1 MTEQDKDQA
10 DALLEQADAL
20 MRRHRRVF
28 VAGADAH
35 NTPKPKPVPGSAHA
49 SAAAATTD
57 AEADV
62 GELPVLTE
70 VVEADQLIAS
80 ATRAAEDEIKARI
93 HAAVGAN
100 DAELARA
107 LERWIATQLPD
118 ALAQAL
124 DSVAEQLKLELA
136 ARLRAELLTRPM
148 FDQQPLFQP
157 ARKPS
162 S

>member
-1 MTEQDKDQA
+1 MSEQDKD
-10 DALLEQADAL
+10 DASSLLQQADAL

-28 VAGADAH
+28 VAGAE
-35 NTPKPKPVPGSAHA
+35 TPKPVGPVSA
-49 SAAAATTD
+49 D
-57 AEADV
+57 NGDV
-62 GELPVLTE
+62 PVLTE
-70 VVEADQLIAS
+70 VVEADQLIATVS
-80 ATRAAEDEIKARI
+80 NAAEADIKARI

-107 LERWIATQLPD
+107 LERWISTQLPD

-148 FDQQPLFQP
+148 FDQAPLFKP
-157 ARKPS
+157 AEPKK
-162 S
+162 

>member
-1 MTEQDKDQA
+1 MSEQDDGNS
-10 DALLEQADAL
+10 LLQQADAL

-28 VAGADAH
+28 VAGAETA
-35 NTPKPKPVPGSAHA
+35 PKPVGPV
-49 SAAAATTD
+49 
-57 AEADV
+57 EADNGDV
-62 GELPVLTE
+62 PVLTE
-70 VVEADQLIAS
+70 VFEADQLIAGAS
-80 ATRAAEDEIKARI
+80 RAAEDEIRARI

-148 FDQQPLFQP
+148 FDQQPLF
-157 ARKPS
+157 KPS
-162 S
+162 QPTK

>member
-1 MTEQDKDQA
+1 MSDQNPEQA
-10 DALLEQADAL
+10 SSLLNQADAL
-20 MRRHRRVF
+20 MRRHRRTF
-28 VAGADAH
+28 VAGAESA
-35 NTPKPKPVPGSAHA
+35 PKAV
-49 SAAAATTD
+49 ATTD
-57 AEADV
+57 ADA
-62 GELPVLTE
+62 GEVPVLTE

-80 ATRAAEDEIKARI
+80 VSRAAEDEIKARI

-118 ALAQAL
+118 ALSQAL

-148 FDQQPLFQP
+148 FDQQPLFKP
-157 ARKPS
+157 AKPTK
-162 S
+162 

>member
-1 MTEQDKDQA
+1 MSEQDKD
-10 DALLEQADAL
+10 DASSLLQQADAL

-28 VAGADAH
+28 VAGAE
-35 NTPKPKPVPGSAHA
+35 TPKPVGPVSA
-49 SAAAATTD
+49 D
-57 AEADV
+57 NGDV
-62 GELPVLTE
+62 PVLTE
-70 VVEADQLIAS
+70 VVEADQQIATVS
-80 ATRAAEDEIKARI
+80 NAAEADIKARI

-107 LERWIATQLPD
+107 LERWISTQLPD

-148 FDQQPLFQP
+148 FDQAPLFKP
-157 ARKPS
+157 AEPKK
-162 S
+162 

>member
-1 MTEQDKDQA
+1 MSDENPNQA
-10 DALLEQADAL
+10 NSLLSQADAL

-28 VAGADAH
+28 VAGADSA
-35 NTPKPKPVPGSAHA
+35 PKPVGPL
-49 SAAAATTD
+49 
-57 AEADV
+57 EADNAD
-62 GELPVLTE
+62 LPVLTE
-70 VVEADQLIAS
+70 IVEADQLIAHVS
-80 ATRAAEDEIKARI
+80 RAAEDEIKARI

-118 ALAQAL
+118 ALSQAL

-148 FDQQPLFQP
+148 FDQQPLFKP
-157 ARKPS
+157 AKPEK
-162 S
+162 

>member
-1 MTEQDKDQA
+1 MSDQEKDDA
-10 DALLEQADAL
+10 SALLSQADAL

-28 VAGADAH
+28 VAGAETA
-35 NTPKPKPVPGSAHA
+35 PKPAGPVVPAE
-49 SAAAATTD
+49 TD
-57 AEADV
+57 AADV
-62 GELPVLTE
+62 PVLTE
-70 VVEADQLIAS
+70 IVEADQLIAHES
-80 ATRAAEDEIKARI
+80 RIAEDEIKARI

-157 ARKPS
+157 VAPKK
-162 S
+162 

>member
-1 MTEQDKDQA
+1 MSEQDKD
-10 DALLEQADAL
+10 DASSLLQQADAL

-28 VAGADAH
+28 VAGAE
-35 NTPKPKPVPGSAHA
+35 TPKPVGPVSA
-49 SAAAATTD
+49 D
-57 AEADV
+57 NGDV
-62 GELPVLTE
+62 PVLTE
-70 VVEADQLIAS
+70 VVEADQLIATVS
-80 ATRAAEDEIKARI
+80 NAAEADIKARI

-107 LERWIATQLPD
+107 LERWISTQLPD

-148 FDQQPLFQP
+148 FDQQPLFKP
-157 ARKPS
+157 AEPKK
-162 S
+162 

>member
-28 VAGADAH
+28 VAGAD
-35 NTPKPKPVPGSAHA
+35 NSPKPKPAA
-49 SAAAATTD
+49 DNANAAAAAESE
-57 AEADV
+57 AEATD
-62 GELPVLTE
+62 LPVLTE

-80 ATRAAEDEIKARI
+80 ATRSAEDEIKARI

-148 FDQQPLFQP
+148 FDQQPLFKP
-157 ARKPS
+157 AKKPS
-162 S
+162 P

>member
-1 MTEQDKDQA
+1 MSDQNKDEA
-10 DALLEQADAL
+10 SDSLLQQADAL

-28 VAGADAH
+28 VAGAEPA
-35 NTPKPKPVPGSAHA
+35 PKPQPVGPI
-49 SAAAATTD
+49 
-57 AEADV
+57 EADNGDV
-62 GELPVLTE
+62 PVLTE
-70 VVEADQLIAS
+70 VFEADQLIAGAS
-80 ATRAAEDEIKARI
+80 RAAEDEIRARI

-148 FDQQPLFQP
+148 FDQQPLF
-157 ARKPS
+157 KPS
-162 S
+162 QPTK

>member
-1 MTEQDKDQA
+1 MSEQDKDEA
-10 DALLEQADAL
+10 ASLLQQADAL

-28 VAGADAH
+28 VAGAE
-35 NTPKPKPVPGSAHA
+35 PPKPVGPV
-49 SAAAATTD
+49 D
-57 AEADV
+57 ADG
-62 GELPVLTE
+62 GEVPVLTE
-70 VVEADQLIAS
+70 VVEADQLIATVS
-80 ATRAAEDEIKARI
+80 RAAEDEIKARI

-118 ALAQAL
+118 ALSQAL

-148 FDQQPLFQP
+148 FDQQGKKLIP
-157 ARKPS
+157 
-162 S
+162 

>member
-1 MTEQDKDQA
+1 MSDENPNQA
-10 DALLEQADAL
+10 TSLLSQADAL

-28 VAGADAH
+28 VAGAESA
-35 NTPKPKPVPGSAHA
+35 PKPVGPVGP
-49 SAAAATTD
+49 
-57 AEADV
+57 AEVDSGDV
-62 GELPVLTE
+62 PVLTE
-70 VVEADQLIAS
+70 VVEADQLIGAAS
-80 ATRAAEDEIKARI
+80 RAAEDEITARI

-118 ALAQAL
+118 ALSQAL

-148 FDQQPLFQP
+148 FDQQPLFKS
-157 ARKPS
+157 AKPPK
-162 S
+162 

>member
-1 MTEQDKDQA
+1 MSEQDKDDA
-10 DALLEQADAL
+10 SALLSQADAL

-28 VAGADAH
+28 VAGAEAA
-35 NTPKPKPVPGSAHA
+35 PKPSGPVMQ
-49 SAAAATTD
+49 
-57 AEADV
+57 AEADTAD
-62 GELPVLTE
+62 LPVLTE
-70 VVEADQLIAS
+70 IVEADQLIAHVS
-80 ATRAAEDEIKARI
+80 RSAEDEIKARI

-148 FDQQPLFQP
+148 FDPQPLF
-157 ARKPS
+157 KPTTPEK
-162 S
+162 

>member
-1 MTEQDKDQA
+1 MSDQEKSDA
-10 DALLEQADAL
+10 SALLLQADAL

-28 VAGADAH
+28 VAGAE
-35 NTPKPKPVPGSAHA
+35 TPKPAGPVVP
-49 SAAAATTD
+49 
-57 AEADV
+57 AEADAADV
-62 GELPVLTE
+62 PVLTE
-70 VVEADQLIAS
+70 IVEADQLIAHVSRS
-80 ATRAAEDEIKARI
+80 AEEEIRARI

-118 ALAQAL
+118 ALSQAL

-157 ARKPS
+157 VAPKK
-162 S
+162 

>member
-1 MTEQDKDQA
+1 MSDQDANQA
-10 DALLEQADAL
+10 NQLLQQADAL

-28 VAGADAH
+28 VAGAEAA
-35 NTPKPKPVPGSAHA
+35 PKP
-49 SAAAATTD
+49 AAATEND
-57 AEADV
+57 SDV
-62 GELPVLTE
+62 PVLTE
-70 VVEADQLIAS
+70 VVEAEQLIGTVS
-80 ATRAAEDEIKARI
+80 RAAEEEIKARI

-118 ALAQAL
+118 ALSQAL

-148 FDQQPLFQP
+148 FDQQPLFKP
-157 ARKPS
+157 AKPPQ
-162 S
+162 

>member
-1 MTEQDKDQA
+1 MSDQDANQA
-10 DALLEQADAL
+10 NQLLQQADAL

-28 VAGADAH
+28 VAGAEAA
-35 NTPKPKPVPGSAHA
+35 PKTAVGPENDS
-49 SAAAATTD
+49 
-57 AEADV
+57 DV
-62 GELPVLTE
+62 PVLTE
-70 VVEADQLIAS
+70 VVEAEQLIGTVS
-80 ATRAAEDEIKARI
+80 RAAEDEIKARI

-118 ALAQAL
+118 ALSQAL

-148 FDQQPLFQP
+148 FDQQPLFKP
-157 ARKPS
+157 AKPNQ
-162 S
+162 

>member
-1 MTEQDKDQA
+1 MSEQDKE
-10 DALLEQADAL
+10 DASTLLKQADAL

-28 VAGADAH
+28 VAGAEPA
-35 NTPKPKPVPGSAHA
+35 TKPQPVGPV
-49 SAAAATTD
+49 
-57 AEADV
+57 EADTSDV
-62 GELPVLTE
+62 PVLTE
-70 VVEADQLIAS
+70 VFEADQLIAGVS
-80 ATRAAEDEIKARI
+80 RAAEDEIRARI

-148 FDQQPLFQP
+148 FDQPSLFKP
-157 ARKPS
+157 AEPKK
-162 S
+162 

>member
-1 MTEQDKDQA
+1 MSEQDKD
-10 DALLEQADAL
+10 DASSLLQQADAL

-28 VAGADAH
+28 VAGAE
-35 NTPKPKPVPGSAHA
+35 TPKPVGPVSA
-49 SAAAATTD
+49 D
-57 AEADV
+57 NGDV
-62 GELPVLTE
+62 PVLTE
-70 VVEADQLIAS
+70 VVEADQLIATVS
-80 ATRAAEDEIKARI
+80 NAAEADIKARI

-107 LERWIATQLPD
+107 LERWISTQLPD

-148 FDQQPLFQP
+148 FDQPPLFKP
-157 ARKPS
+157 AEPKK
-162 S
+162 